1 MKSYNIQTELK
12 YIYGIIIPV
21 IISTTILFLISGE
34 VSYGLIL
41 SLFLLSIGILLFFY
55 GICQYLYYM
64 WWKFEYRRTLKT
76 SLIGIINEEGCRPEK
91 SKFNPEDW
99 RNFIETE
106 FLNYR
111 TRFIRISE
119 ISNKFV
125 AIVNPYG
132 EKYPE
137 EDNLHRKSF
146 ERIKKYVRNG
156 GIFVSTAG
164 LAFWYAWDR
173 ETRRAPSTAREVYSH
188 YGEIITPSNTI
199 LSKPVY
205 IMPPELS
212 LTETLTYDEFG
223 ILSSTGL
230 CRLTNVY
237 QNPQDINFC
246 GDISNVGGTDLIFEF
261 RAIREPLR
269 KCTPMLRAQ
278 ITTGPHTH
286 EVYPLACVPYEQGKY
301 IFTGMHMDITQDN
314 EISIVDIENVEMPT
328 RITGQSAIDAII
340 KSQAEKV
347 CIALGN
353 VIENEKRRLGIS

>member
-1 MKSYNIQTELK
+1 MKSCNIQKELK

-34 VSYGLIL
+34 FNSGLIL

-55 GICQYLYYM
+55 GICQYLYYR
-64 WWKFEYRRTLKT
+64 WWKFKYRRTLKK

-91 SKFNPEDW
+91 SKFTPEHW

-106 FLNYR
+106 FLNYG

-137 EDNLHRKSF
+137 ENNLHRTSF
-146 ERIKKYVRNG
+146 ERIKKYVRSG

-164 LAFWYAWDR
+164 LAFWYAWDL

-188 YGEIITPSNTI
+188 YGEITHSNTI
-199 LSKPVY
+199 LSKSVY

-246 GDISNVGGTDLIFEF
+246 GDVSNVGGTDLIFEF

-278 ITTGPHTH
+278 IVTGTHPH

-301 IFTGMHMDITQDN
+301 IFTGMHMDITNGD
-314 EISIVDIENVEMPT
+314 EISIADVENVEMPT
-328 RITGQSAIDAII
+328 HITRQKAIDSII
-340 KSQAEKV
+340 KSQAKKV

-353 VIENEKRRLGIS
+353 VIENEKRRLGIN